1 MANVS
6 NAINA
11 TLYDSL
17 PFDFVHDMAA
27 VAGIVSVPYVMEV
40 NPEIP
45 ARTVAEFISYA
56 KANKGK
62 INMASAGTGKLN
74 DIDPLAWL
82 ADGTG
87 LHKFPRVFPET
98 LGVFQH
104 HRSAPTG
111 PFLVSTHHVRDR
123 PCCRQLCGKF
133 GREIALGLHPV
144 QPMAACLGEEVPLRA
159 GNLI

>member
-1 MANVS
+1 MARTASAEVYPARPVHLIVGFPAGGPNDILARLMGAWLSERLGQSFIIENRPGASSNVAAEVVVRAAPDGYTLFMANVS

-62 INMASAGTGKLN
+62 INWYT
-74 DIDPLAWL
+74 
-82 ADGTG
+82 
-87 LHKFPRVFPET
+87 F
-98 LGVFQH
+98 
-104 HRSAPTG
+104 
-111 PFLVSTHHVRDR
+111 
-123 PCCRQLCGKF
+123 
-133 GREIALGLHPV
+133 
-144 QPMAACLGEEVPLRA
+144 
-159 GNLI
+159 